1 VWEERNWQNG
11 EKTMATVEISAHE
24 LVVLKKLV
32 LVNAALAEALSDPT
46 AVREQLAMVRVLNEL
61 VVKADLAIQT
71 ARDVVA

>member
-1 VWEERNWQNG
+1 
-11 EKTMATVEISAHE
+11 MATVEISAHE